1 MKRITITLSIILFV
15 SLTTLSCIGFNTHPG
30 ETPSPAEQSLTILEN
45 WSEQSEEST
54 DSMNNAQPAD
64 QPPPE
69 PESPKPA
76 SGDISSSDSES
87 SYSEENEYAVSA
99 TNNGCICSVDNSTV
113 SIELK
118 IDGDQ
123 LEYAGN
129 VYNKISENTY
139 KRSYMGYYIMVSGEG
154 ENETSTQVEE
164 ERHDI
169 IILTDDGFISEHYQ
183 GNESSPCCY
192 HTFTMNK

>member
-1 MKRITITLSIILFV
+1 MNRKALAIIIILVV
-15 SLTTLSCIGFNTHPG
+15 SLTTLACIGFGTPRG

-45 WSEQSEEST
+45 WAEQSEEST

-87 SYSEENEYAVSA
+87 SYSEENEYAISA

-113 SIELK
+113 LIEMK

-154 ENETSTQVEE
+154 DNKTSTQVDE

-169 IILTDDGFISEHYQ
+169 IILTDDGFVSEHYQ
-183 GNESSPCCY
+183 GEESSPCCY
-192 HTFTMNK
+192 HTFTLNK